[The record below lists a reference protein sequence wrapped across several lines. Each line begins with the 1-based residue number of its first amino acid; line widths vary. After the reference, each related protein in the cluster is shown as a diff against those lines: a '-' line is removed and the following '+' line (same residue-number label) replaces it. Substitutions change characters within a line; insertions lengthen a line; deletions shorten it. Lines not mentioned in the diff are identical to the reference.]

1 MTSPEDEAN
10 LIARAISNDV
20 VALEILLSLHRRRLL
35 AYVKSR
41 FPTELRSVLEPDD
54 ILQDTFIRA
63 IRCITTFEPAASDP
77 VHKWLI
83 TIARNI
89 IADRLKHFRAAKRA
103 GNHVPTD
110 QGDGV
115 DSIVRLLEELAV
127 YQRTPSKSAASH
139 ELMAYI
145 QRAIKRIPTDH
156 GQVISL
162 RYLSGLD
169 VKETA
174 RKMDRSPQA
183 VAMLCGRALKSLRG
197 ELRSISLYI

>member
-1 MTSPEDEAN
+1 MTPPEDEAN
-10 LIARAISNDV
+10 LIAKAISNDV
-20 VALEILLSLHRRRLL
+20 VALEILLSLHRRSLL
-35 AYVKSR
+35 AHVKSR

-54 ILQDTFIRA
+54 ILQDTFVRA
-63 IRCITTFEPAASDP
+63 IRGISTFKPAASDP
-77 VHKWLI
+77 VHNWLI
-83 TIARNI
+83 TIARNV
-89 IADRLKHFRAAKRA
+89 IADRLKHFRAAKRT

-110 QGDGV
+110 QGGGV
-115 DSIVRLLEELAV
+115 DSIVRLLEDLAV

-145 QRAIKRIPTDH
+145 RRAIKRIPTDH
-156 GQVISL
+156 GLVLSL

-174 RKMDRSPQA
+174 QKMGRSPQA
-183 VAMLCGRALKSLRG
+183 VVVLSGRALKSLRS